1 MLNGHQGD
9 SFSETQMVGNCM
21 EVCMIT
27 KKKSERDKEKENVS
41 GGPESVVWVFPHL
54 DKSISTS

>member
-27 KKKSERDKEKENVS
+27 KKKSERDKEKEI
-41 GGPESVVWVFPHL
+41 E
-54 DKSISTS
+54 I